1 MWKTLNQVL
10 SRTVKTILIH
20 DELSADRF
28 NQFFTSVADN
38 LCSIFSGALL
48 PKILI
53 PRLAVDFALQE
64 VDINFVY
71 QELLNLKTKKA
82 TGLDEIPARLM
93 KISAQEIAKPITYL
107 INLTITSGIIPKE

>member
-20 DELSADRF
+20 DELSADRC

-48 PKILI
+48 PKILT
-53 PRLAVDFALQE
+53 PRVTVDFALQE

-71 QELLNLKTKKA
+71 QELLNLKKN
-82 TGLDEIPARLM
+82 LM
-93 KISAQEIAKPITYL
+93 KFL
-107 INLTITSGIIPKE
+107 CD